1 MGLYNSCPNF
11 LIKRDY
17 FEKII
22 LLICILSNILFS
34 AQIEEL
40 SWQKGESFLTFLE
53 KNKIPL
59 KLYYDLDKEDQELC
73 SEIQS
78 GNRFFSYTEDDGS
91 LTQAL
96 IPVSLD
102 IQIHIYKDSSDSY
115 KFQTLPINYNE
126 TSELIAIPIT
136 ESISNDILKATG
148 DVTIA
153 ALLNSLFS
161 NSSADFKKMKK
172 GDFIAIEYNQKTY
185 MGKLHGM
192 PEINAAMIQIN
203 GKPFYR
209 FRNNKDDKYYDENG
223 VGFTKTYLFQ
233 IPLTYTRI
241 SSPFTNKRYHPVL
254 KRYRAH
260 LGTDFAAPTGRNIYA
275 AADGKI
281 EFVGTQSGYGKTII
295 INHQNGYKT
304 LYAHQNGFAKG
315 LRQGQM
321 IKKGTHIGYVGSTG
335 LSSGPHL
342 HLGMYKNNVA
352 IDAMSV
358 LQKPKFE
365 GLDPKE
371 KPIFLANTKATISK
385 FNKEIENDN
394 RTAPTRLDRI
404 SDKSIINLF

>member
-1 MGLYNSCPNF
+1 L
-11 LIKRDY
+11 K
-17 FEKII
+17 KII
-22 LLICILSNILFS
+22 LLICILFNTLFS

-78 GNRFFSYTEDDGS
+78 GNRFFSYTEEDGS
-91 LTQAL
+91 LIQAL

-102 IQIHIYKDSSDSY
+102 MQIHIYKDSSNEY
-115 KFQTLPINYNE
+115 KFQTLPINYTE
-126 TSELIAIPIT
+126 KSELIAIPIT
-136 ESISNDILKATG
+136 ESISNDIQKATG

-153 ALLNSLFS
+153 ALLNTLFS
-161 NSSADFKKMKK
+161 NSNADFKKMKK

-209 FRNNKDDKYYDENG
+209 FRNSKDDKYYDENG

-233 IPLTYTRI
+233 IPLTFTRI

-275 AADGKI
+275 ASDGKV

-352 IDAMSV
+352 IDPMTV
-358 LQKPKFE
+358 LQRPKFE

-371 KPIFLANTKATISK
+371 KPIFLANTKAIISK
-385 FNKEIENDN
+385 FNNQIENDN
-394 RTAPTRLDRI
+394 RTTPTKLDRI
-404 SDKSIINLF
+404 SDRSIINLF

>member
-1 MGLYNSCPNF
+1 M
-11 LIKRDY
+11 K
-17 FEKII
+17 KII
-22 LLICILSNILFS
+22 LLICILFNTLFS

-78 GNRFFSYTEDDGS
+78 GNRFFSYTEEDGS
-91 LTQAL
+91 LIQAL

-102 IQIHIYKDSSDSY
+102 MQIHIYKDSSNEY
-115 KFQTLPINYNE
+115 KFQTLPINYTE
-126 TSELIAIPIT
+126 KSELIAIPIT
-136 ESISNDILKATG
+136 ESISNDIQKATG

-153 ALLNSLFS
+153 AILNTLFS
-161 NSSADFKKMKK
+161 NSNADFKKMKK

-209 FRNNKDDKYYDENG
+209 FRNSKDDKYYDENG

-233 IPLTYTRI
+233 IPLTFTRV

-275 AADGKI
+275 ASDGKV
-281 EFVGTQSGYGKTII
+281 EFVGTQSGYGKTVI

-352 IDAMSV
+352 IDPMSV
-358 LQKPKFE
+358 LQRPKFE

-371 KPIFLANTKATISK
+371 KPIFLANTKETILK
-385 FNKEIENDN
+385 FNKEMESDN
-394 RTAPTRLDRI
+394 RAVPTRLDRI
-404 SDKSIINLF
+404 SDRSIINLF

>member
-1 MGLYNSCPNF
+1 M
-11 LIKRDY
+11 K
-17 FEKII
+17 KII
-22 LLICILSNILFS
+22 LLICILFNTLFS

-91 LTQAL
+91 LIQAL

-102 IQIHIYKDSSDSY
+102 MQIHIYKDSSNDY
-115 KFQTLPINYNE
+115 KFQTLPINYTE
-126 TSELIAIPIT
+126 KSELIAIPIT

-153 ALLNSLFS
+153 ALLNTLFS
-161 NSSADFKKMKK
+161 NSNADFKKMKK

-209 FRNNKDDKYYDENG
+209 FRNSKDDKYYDENG

-233 IPLTYTRI
+233 IPLTFTRI

-275 AADGKI
+275 ASDGKV

-352 IDAMSV
+352 IDPMSV
-358 LQKPKFE
+358 LQRPKFE

-371 KPIFLANTKATISK
+371 KPIFLANTKAIISK
-385 FNKEIENDN
+385 FNNQIENDN
-394 RTAPTRLDRI
+394 RTTPTRLDRI
-404 SDKSIINLF
+404 SDRSIINLF

>member
-1 MGLYNSCPNF
+1 M
-11 LIKRDY
+11 K
-17 FEKII
+17 KII
-22 LLICILSNILFS
+22 LLICILFNTLFS

-78 GNRFFSYTEDDGS
+78 GNRFFSYTEEDGS
-91 LTQAL
+91 LIQAL

-102 IQIHIYKDSSDSY
+102 MQIHIYKDSSNEY
-115 KFQTLPINYNE
+115 KFQTLPINYTE
-126 TSELIAIPIT
+126 KSELIAIPIT
-136 ESISNDILKATG
+136 ESISNDIQKATG

-153 ALLNSLFS
+153 AILNTLFS
-161 NSSADFKKMKK
+161 NSNADFKKMKK

-209 FRNNKDDKYYDENG
+209 FRNSKDDKYYDENG

-233 IPLTYTRI
+233 IPLTFTRV

-275 AADGKI
+275 ASDGKV
-281 EFVGTQSGYGKTII
+281 EFVGTQSGYGKTVI

-352 IDAMSV
+352 IDPMTV
-358 LQKPKFE
+358 LQRPKFE

-371 KPIFLANTKATISK
+371 KPIFLANTKAIISK
-385 FNKEIENDN
+385 FNKQIENDY
-394 RTAPTRLDRI
+394 RTTPTRLDRI

>member
-1 MGLYNSCPNF
+1 M
-11 LIKRDY
+11 K
-17 FEKII
+17 KII
-22 LLICILSNILFS
+22 LLICILFNTLFS

-78 GNRFFSYTEDDGS
+78 GNRFFSYTEEDGS
-91 LTQAL
+91 LIQAL

-102 IQIHIYKDSSDSY
+102 MQIHIYKDSSNEY
-115 KFQTLPINYNE
+115 KFQTLPINYTE
-126 TSELIAIPIT
+126 KSELIAIPIT
-136 ESISNDILKATG
+136 ESISNDIQKATG

-153 ALLNSLFS
+153 AILNTLFS
-161 NSSADFKKMKK
+161 NSNADFKKMKK

-209 FRNNKDDKYYDENG
+209 FRNSKDDKYYDENG

-233 IPLTYTRI
+233 IPLTFTRI

-275 AADGKI
+275 ASDGRV
-281 EFVGTQSGYGKTII
+281 EFVGTQSGYGKTVI

-342 HLGMYKNNVA
+342 HLGMYRNNVA
-352 IDAMSV
+352 IDPMTV
-358 LQKPKFE
+358 LQRPKFE

-371 KPIFLANTKATISK
+371 KPIFLANTKAIISK
-385 FNKEIENDN
+385 FNKQIENDN
-394 RTAPTRLDRI
+394 RTTPTRLDRI
-404 SDKSIINLF
+404 SDRSIINLF

>member
-1 MGLYNSCPNF
+1 M
-11 LIKRDY
+11 K
-17 FEKII
+17 KII
-22 LLICILSNILFS
+22 LLICILFNTLFS

-78 GNRFFSYTEDDGS
+78 GNRFFSYTEEDGS
-91 LTQAL
+91 LIQAL

-102 IQIHIYKDSSDSY
+102 MQIHIYRDSSNEY
-115 KFQTLPINYNE
+115 KFQTLPINYTE
-126 TSELIAIPIT
+126 KSELIAIPIT
-136 ESISNDILKATG
+136 ESISNDIQKATG

-153 ALLNSLFS
+153 AILNTLFS
-161 NSSADFKKMKK
+161 NSNADFKKMKK

-209 FRNNKDDKYYDENG
+209 FRNSKDDKYYDENG

-233 IPLTYTRI
+233 IPLTFTRV

-275 AADGKI
+275 ASDGKV
-281 EFVGTQSGYGKTII
+281 EFVGTQSGYGKTVI

-352 IDAMSV
+352 IDPMTV
-358 LQKPKFE
+358 LQRPKFE

-371 KPIFLANTKATISK
+371 KPIFLANTKAIISK
-385 FNKEIENDN
+385 FNNQIENEN
-394 RTAPTRLDRI
+394 RTTPTRLDRI
-404 SDKSIINLF
+404 SDRSIINLF

>member
-1 MGLYNSCPNF
+1 M
-11 LIKRDY
+11 K
-17 FEKII
+17 KII
-22 LLICILSNILFS
+22 LLICILFNTLFS

-78 GNRFFSYTEDDGS
+78 GNRFFSYTEEDGS
-91 LTQAL
+91 LIQAL

-102 IQIHIYKDSSDSY
+102 MQIHIYKDSSNEY
-115 KFQTLPINYNE
+115 KFQTLPINYTE
-126 TSELIAIPIT
+126 KSELIAIPIT

-153 ALLNSLFS
+153 ALLNTLFS
-161 NSSADFKKMKK
+161 NSNADFKKMKK

-209 FRNNKDDKYYDENG
+209 FRNSKDDKYYDENG

-233 IPLTYTRI
+233 IPLTFTRI

-275 AADGKI
+275 ASDGKV
-281 EFVGTQSGYGKTII
+281 EFVGTQSGYGKTVI

-315 LRQGQM
+315 IRVGQM

-352 IDAMSV
+352 IDPMSV
-358 LQKPKFE
+358 LQRPKFE
-365 GLDPKE
+365 GLDPKD
-371 KPIFLANTKATISK
+371 KPIFLANTKAIISK
-385 FNKEIENDN
+385 FNKQIENDN
-394 RTAPTRLDRI
+394 RTTPTRLDRI
-404 SDKSIINLF
+404 SDRSIINLF

>member
-1 MGLYNSCPNF
+1 M
-11 LIKRDY
+11 K
-17 FEKII
+17 KII
-22 LLICILSNILFS
+22 LLICILFNTLFS

-78 GNRFFSYTEDDGS
+78 GNRFFSYTEEDGS
-91 LTQAL
+91 LIQAL

-102 IQIHIYKDSSDSY
+102 MQIHIYKDSSNEY
-115 KFQTLPINYNE
+115 KFQTLPINYTE
-126 TSELIAIPIT
+126 KSELIAIPIT
-136 ESISNDILKATG
+136 ESISNDIQKATG

-153 ALLNSLFS
+153 AILNTLFS
-161 NSSADFKKMKK
+161 NSNADFKKMKK

-209 FRNNKDDKYYDENG
+209 FRNSKDDKYYDENG

-233 IPLTYTRI
+233 IPLTFTRI

-275 AADGKI
+275 ASDGKV
-281 EFVGTQSGYGKTII
+281 EFVGTQSGYGKTVI

-352 IDAMSV
+352 IDPMSV
-358 LQKPKFE
+358 LQRPKFE

-371 KPIFLANTKATISK
+371 KPIFLANTKAIISK
-385 FNKEIENDN
+385 FNNQIENDN
-394 RTAPTRLDRI
+394 RTTPTRLDRI
-404 SDKSIINLF
+404 SDRSIINLF

>member
-1 MGLYNSCPNF
+1 M
-11 LIKRDY
+11 K
-17 FEKII
+17 KII
-22 LLICILSNILFS
+22 LLICILFNTLFS

-78 GNRFFSYTEDDGS
+78 GNRFFSYTEEDGS
-91 LTQAL
+91 LIQAL

-102 IQIHIYKDSSDSY
+102 MQIHIYKDSSNEY
-115 KFQTLPINYNE
+115 KFQTLPINYTE
-126 TSELIAIPIT
+126 KSELIAIPIT

-153 ALLNSLFS
+153 ALLNTLFS
-161 NSSADFKKMKK
+161 NSNADFKKMKK

-209 FRNNKDDKYYDENG
+209 FRNSKDDKYYDENG

-233 IPLTYTRI
+233 IPLTFTRI

-275 AADGKI
+275 ASDGKV
-281 EFVGTQSGYGKTII
+281 EFVGTQSGYGKTVI

-352 IDAMSV
+352 IDPMSV
-358 LQKPKFE
+358 LQRPKFE

-371 KPIFLANTKATISK
+371 KPIFLANTKAIISK
-385 FNKEIENDN
+385 FNKQIENDN
-394 RTAPTRLDRI
+394 RTTPTRLDRI
-404 SDKSIINLF
+404 SDRSIINLF

>member
-1 MGLYNSCPNF
+1 M
-11 LIKRDY
+11 K
-17 FEKII
+17 KII
-22 LLICILSNILFS
+22 LLICVLFNTLFS

-102 IQIHIYKDSSDSY
+102 MQIHIYKDSSNDY
-115 KFQTLPINYNE
+115 KFQTLPINYTE
-126 TSELIAIPIT
+126 KSELIAIPIT

-153 ALLNSLFS
+153 AILNTLFS
-161 NSSADFKKMKK
+161 NSNADFKKMKK

-209 FRNNKDDKYYDENG
+209 FRNSKDDKYYDENG

-233 IPLTYTRI
+233 IPLTFTRI

-275 AADGKI
+275 ASDGRV
-281 EFVGTQSGYGKTII
+281 EFVGTQSGYGKTVI

-352 IDAMSV
+352 IDPMTV
-358 LQKPKFE
+358 LQRPKFE

-371 KPIFLANTKATISK
+371 KPIFLANTKAIISK
-385 FNKEIENDN
+385 FNKQIENDD
-394 RTAPTRLDRI
+394 RTTPTRLDRI
-404 SDKSIINLF
+404 SDRSIINLF

>member
-1 MGLYNSCPNF
+1 M
-11 LIKRDY
+11 K
-17 FEKII
+17 KII
-22 LLICILSNILFS
+22 LLICILFNTLFS

-78 GNRFFSYTEDDGS
+78 GNRFFSYTEEDGS
-91 LTQAL
+91 LIQAL

-102 IQIHIYKDSSDSY
+102 MQIHIYKDSSNEY
-115 KFQTLPINYNE
+115 KFQTLPINYTE
-126 TSELIAIPIT
+126 KSELIAIPIT
-136 ESISNDILKATG
+136 ESISNDIQKATG

-153 ALLNSLFS
+153 AILNTLFS
-161 NSSADFKKMKK
+161 NSNADFKKMKK

-209 FRNNKDDKYYDENG
+209 FRNSKDDKYYDENG

-233 IPLTYTRI
+233 IPLTFTRI

-275 AADGKI
+275 ASDGKV
-281 EFVGTQSGYGKTII
+281 EFVGTQSGYGKTVI

-352 IDAMSV
+352 IDPMSV
-358 LQKPKFE
+358 LQRPKFE
-365 GLDPKE
+365 GLDPKD
-371 KPIFLANTKATISK
+371 KPIFLANTKAIISK
-385 FNKEIENDN
+385 FNKQIENDN
-394 RTAPTRLDRI
+394 RTTPTRLDRI
-404 SDKSIINLF
+404 SDRSIINLF

>member
-1 MGLYNSCPNF
+1 M
-11 LIKRDY
+11 K
-17 FEKII
+17 KII
-22 LLICILSNILFS
+22 LLICILFNTLFS

-78 GNRFFSYTEDDGS
+78 GNRFFSYTEEDGS
-91 LTQAL
+91 LIQAL

-102 IQIHIYKDSSDSY
+102 MQIHIYKDSSNDY
-115 KFQTLPINYNE
+115 KFQTLPINYTEN
-126 TSELIAIPIT
+126 SELIAIPIT

-153 ALLNSLFS
+153 AILSSLFS
-161 NSSADFKKMKK
+161 NSNADFKKMKK

-209 FRNNKDDKYYDENG
+209 FRNSKDDKYYDENG

-233 IPLTYTRI
+233 IPLTFTRI

-275 AADGKI
+275 ASDGKV
-281 EFVGTQSGYGKTII
+281 EFVGTQSGYGKTVI

-352 IDAMSV
+352 IDPMSV
-358 LQKPKFE
+358 LQRPKFE

-371 KPIFLANTKATISK
+371 KPIFLANTKAIISK
-385 FNKEIENDN
+385 FNKQIENDN
-394 RTAPTRLDRI
+394 RTTPTRLDRI
-404 SDKSIINLF
+404 SDRSIINLF

>member
-1 MGLYNSCPNF
+1 M
-11 LIKRDY
+11 K
-17 FEKII
+17 KII
-22 LLICILSNILFS
+22 LLICILFNTLFS

-78 GNRFFSYTEDDGS
+78 GNRFFSYTEEDGS
-91 LTQAL
+91 LIQAL

-102 IQIHIYKDSSDSY
+102 MQIHIYKDSSNEY
-115 KFQTLPINYNE
+115 KFQTLPINYTE
-126 TSELIAIPIT
+126 KSELIAIPIT
-136 ESISNDILKATG
+136 ESISNDIQKATG

-153 ALLNSLFS
+153 AILNTLFS
-161 NSSADFKKMKK
+161 NSNADFKKMKK

-209 FRNNKDDKYYDENG
+209 FRNSKDDKYYDENG

-233 IPLTYTRI
+233 IPLTFTRI

-275 AADGKI
+275 ASDGKV
-281 EFVGTQSGYGKTII
+281 EFVGTQSGYGKTVI

-315 LRQGQM
+315 IRVGQM

-352 IDAMSV
+352 IDPMTV
-358 LQKPKFE
+358 LQRPKFE

-371 KPIFLANTKATISK
+371 KPIFLANTKAIISK
-385 FNKEIENDN
+385 FNNQIENDN
-394 RTAPTRLDRI
+394 RTTPTRLDRI
-404 SDKSIINLF
+404 SDRSIINLF

>member
-1 MGLYNSCPNF
+1 M
-11 LIKRDY
+11 K
-17 FEKII
+17 KII
-22 LLICILSNILFS
+22 LLICILFNTLFS

-78 GNRFFSYTEDDGS
+78 GNRFFSYTEEDGS
-91 LTQAL
+91 LIQAL

-102 IQIHIYKDSSDSY
+102 MQIHIYKDSSNEY
-115 KFQTLPINYNE
+115 KFQTLPINYTE
-126 TSELIAIPIT
+126 KSELIAIPIT

-153 ALLNSLFS
+153 AILNTLFS
-161 NSSADFKKMKK
+161 NSNADFKKMKK

-209 FRNNKDDKYYDENG
+209 FRNSKDDKYYDENG

-233 IPLTYTRI
+233 ILLTFTRI

-275 AADGKI
+275 ASDGKV
-281 EFVGTQSGYGKTII
+281 EFVGTQSGYGKTVI

-352 IDAMSV
+352 IDPMTV
-358 LQKPKFE
+358 LQRPKFE

-371 KPIFLANTKATISK
+371 KPIFLANTKAIISK
-385 FNKEIENDN
+385 FNNQIENEN
-394 RTAPTRLDRI
+394 RTTPTRLDRI
-404 SDKSIINLF
+404 SDRSIINLF

>member
-1 MGLYNSCPNF
+1 M
-11 LIKRDY
+11 K
-17 FEKII
+17 KII
-22 LLICILSNILFS
+22 LLICILFNTLFS

-78 GNRFFSYTEDDGS
+78 GNRFFSYTEEDGS
-91 LTQAL
+91 LIQAL

-102 IQIHIYKDSSDSY
+102 MQIHIYKDSSNEY
-115 KFQTLPINYNE
+115 KFQTLPINYTE
-126 TSELIAIPIT
+126 KSELIAIPIT
-136 ESISNDILKATG
+136 ESISNDIQKATG

-153 ALLNSLFS
+153 ALLNTLFS
-161 NSSADFKKMKK
+161 NSNADFKKMKK

-209 FRNNKDDKYYDENG
+209 FRNSKDDKYYDENG

-233 IPLTYTRI
+233 IPLTFTRV

-275 AADGKI
+275 ASDGKV
-281 EFVGTQSGYGKTII
+281 EFVGTQSGYGKTVI

-352 IDAMSV
+352 IDPMTV
-358 LQKPKFE
+358 LQRPKFE

-371 KPIFLANTKATISK
+371 KPTFLANTKAIISK
-385 FNKEIENDN
+385 FNNQIENEN
-394 RTAPTRLDRI
+394 RTTPTRLDRI
-404 SDKSIINLF
+404 SDRSIINLF

>member
-1 MGLYNSCPNF
+1 M
-11 LIKRDY
+11 K
-17 FEKII
+17 KII
-22 LLICILSNILFS
+22 LLICILFNTLFS

-78 GNRFFSYTEDDGS
+78 GNRFFSYTEEDGS
-91 LTQAL
+91 LIQAL

-102 IQIHIYKDSSDSY
+102 MQIHIYKDSSNEY
-115 KFQTLPINYNE
+115 KFQTLPINYTE
-126 TSELIAIPIT
+126 KSELIAIPIT
-136 ESISNDILKATG
+136 ESISNDIQKATG

-153 ALLNSLFS
+153 ALLNTLFS
-161 NSSADFKKMKK
+161 NSNADFKKMKK

-209 FRNNKDDKYYDENG
+209 FRNSKDDKYYDENG

-233 IPLTYTRI
+233 IPLTFTRI

-275 AADGKI
+275 AADGKV
-281 EFVGTQSGYGKTII
+281 EFVGTQSGYGKTVI

-352 IDAMSV
+352 IDPMTV
-358 LQKPKFE
+358 LQRPKFE

-371 KPIFLANTKATISK
+371 KPIFLANTKAIISK
-385 FNKEIENDN
+385 FNNQIENDN
-394 RTAPTRLDRI
+394 RTTPTRLDRI
-404 SDKSIINLF
+404 SDRSIINLF

>member
-1 MGLYNSCPNF
+1 M
-11 LIKRDY
+11 K
-17 FEKII
+17 KII
-22 LLICILSNILFS
+22 LLICILFNTLFS

-78 GNRFFSYTEDDGS
+78 GNRFFSYTEEDGS
-91 LTQAL
+91 LIQAL

-102 IQIHIYKDSSDSY
+102 MQIHIYKDSSNEY
-115 KFQTLPINYNE
+115 KFQTLPINYTE
-126 TSELIAIPIT
+126 KSELIAIPIT
-136 ESISNDILKATG
+136 ESISNDIQKATG

-153 ALLNSLFS
+153 AILNTLFS
-161 NSSADFKKMKK
+161 NSNADFKKMKK

-209 FRNNKDDKYYDENG
+209 FRNSKDDKYYDENG

-233 IPLTYTRI
+233 IPLTFTRI

-275 AADGKI
+275 ASDGKV

-352 IDAMSV
+352 IDPMTV
-358 LQKPKFE
+358 LQRPKFE

-371 KPIFLANTKATISK
+371 KPIFLANTKAIISK
-385 FNKEIENDN
+385 FNKQIENDN
-394 RTAPTRLDRI
+394 RTTPTRLDRI
-404 SDKSIINLF
+404 SDRSIINLF

>member
-1 MGLYNSCPNF
+1 M
-11 LIKRDY
+11 K
-17 FEKII
+17 KII
-22 LLICILSNILFS
+22 LLICILFNTLFS

-78 GNRFFSYTEDDGS
+78 GNRFFSYTEEYGS
-91 LTQAL
+91 LIQAL

-102 IQIHIYKDSSDSY
+102 MQIHIYKDSSNEY
-115 KFQTLPINYNE
+115 KFQTLPINYTE
-126 TSELIAIPIT
+126 KSELIAIPIT
-136 ESISNDILKATG
+136 ESISNDIQKATG

-153 ALLNSLFS
+153 ALLNTLFS
-161 NSSADFKKMKK
+161 NSNADFKKMKK

-209 FRNNKDDKYYDENG
+209 FRNSKDDKYYDENG

-233 IPLTYTRI
+233 IPLTFTRI

-275 AADGKI
+275 ASDGKV
-281 EFVGTQSGYGKTII
+281 EFVGTQSGYGKTVI

-352 IDAMSV
+352 IDPMTV
-358 LQKPKFE
+358 LQRPKFE

-371 KPIFLANTKATISK
+371 KPIFLANTKAIISK
-385 FNKEIENDN
+385 FNNQIENDN
-394 RTAPTRLDRI
+394 RTTPTRLDRI
-404 SDKSIINLF
+404 SDRSIINLF

>member
-1 MGLYNSCPNF
+1 M
-11 LIKRDY
+11 K
-17 FEKII
+17 KII
-22 LLICILSNILFS
+22 LLICILFNTLFS

-78 GNRFFSYTEDDGS
+78 GNRFFSYTEEDGS
-91 LTQAL
+91 LIQAL

-102 IQIHIYKDSSDSY
+102 IQIHIYKDSSNEY
-115 KFQTLPINYNE
+115 KFQTLPINYTE
-126 TSELIAIPIT
+126 KSELIAIPIT
-136 ESISNDILKATG
+136 ESISNDIQKATG

-153 ALLNSLFS
+153 AILNTLFS
-161 NSSADFKKMKK
+161 NSNADFKKMKK

-209 FRNNKDDKYYDENG
+209 FRNSKDDKYYDENG

-233 IPLTYTRI
+233 IPLTFTRV

-275 AADGKI
+275 ASDGKV
-281 EFVGTQSGYGKTII
+281 EFVGTQSGYGKTVI

-352 IDAMSV
+352 IDPMTV
-358 LQKPKFE
+358 LQRPKFE

-371 KPIFLANTKATISK
+371 KPIFLANTKAIISK
-385 FNKEIENDN
+385 FNNQIENEN
-394 RTAPTRLDRI
+394 RTTPTRLDRI

>member
-1 MGLYNSCPNF
+1 M
-11 LIKRDY
+11 K
-17 FEKII
+17 KII
-22 LLICILSNILFS
+22 LLICILFNTLFS

-78 GNRFFSYTEDDGS
+78 GNRFFSYTEEDGS
-91 LTQAL
+91 LIQAL

-102 IQIHIYKDSSDSY
+102 MQIHIYKDSSNEY
-115 KFQTLPINYNE
+115 KFQTLPINYTE
-126 TSELIAIPIT
+126 KSELIAIPIT

-153 ALLNSLFS
+153 ALLNTLFS
-161 NSSADFKKMKK
+161 NSNADFKKMKK

-209 FRNNKDDKYYDENG
+209 FRNSKDDKYYDENG

-233 IPLTYTRI
+233 IPLTFTRI

-275 AADGKI
+275 ASDGKV
-281 EFVGTQSGYGKTII
+281 EFVGTQSGYGKTVI

-352 IDAMSV
+352 IDPMTV
-358 LQKPKFE
+358 LQRPKFE

-371 KPIFLANTKATISK
+371 KPIFLANTKAIISE
-385 FNKEIENDN
+385 FNKQIENDN
-394 RTAPTRLDRI
+394 RTTPTRLDRI
-404 SDKSIINLF
+404 SDRSIINLF

>member
-1 MGLYNSCPNF
+1 M
-11 LIKRDY
+11 K
-17 FEKII
+17 KII
-22 LLICILSNILFS
+22 LLICILFNTLFS

-78 GNRFFSYTEDDGS
+78 GNRFFSYTEEDGS
-91 LTQAL
+91 LIQAL

-102 IQIHIYKDSSDSY
+102 MQIHIYKDSSNEY
-115 KFQTLPINYNE
+115 KFQTLPINYTE
-126 TSELIAIPIT
+126 KSELIAIPIT
-136 ESISNDILKATG
+136 ESISNDIQKATG
-148 DVTIA
+148 DVIIA
-153 ALLNSLFS
+153 ALLNTLFS
-161 NSSADFKKMKK
+161 NSNADFKKMKK

-209 FRNNKDDKYYDENG
+209 FRNSKDDKYYDENG

-233 IPLTYTRI
+233 IPLTFTRI

-275 AADGKI
+275 ASDGKV
-281 EFVGTQSGYGKTII
+281 EFVGTQSGYGKTVI

-352 IDAMSV
+352 IDPMTV
-358 LQKPKFE
+358 LQRPKFE

-371 KPIFLANTKATISK
+371 KPIFLANTKAIISK
-385 FNKEIENDN
+385 FNKQIENDN
-394 RTAPTRLDRI
+394 RTTPTRLDRI
-404 SDKSIINLF
+404 SDRSIINLF

>member
-1 MGLYNSCPNF
+1 M
-11 LIKRDY
+11 K
-17 FEKII
+17 KII
-22 LLICILSNILFS
+22 LLICILFNTLFS

-78 GNRFFSYTEDDGS
+78 GNRFFSYTEEDGS
-91 LTQAL
+91 LIQAL

-102 IQIHIYKDSSDSY
+102 MQIHIYKDSSNEY
-115 KFQTLPINYNE
+115 KFQTLPINYTE
-126 TSELIAIPIT
+126 KSELIAIPIT
-136 ESISNDILKATG
+136 ESISNDIQKATG

-153 ALLNSLFS
+153 AILNTLFS
-161 NSSADFKKMKK
+161 NSNADFKKMKK

-209 FRNNKDDKYYDENG
+209 FRNSKDDKYYDENG

-233 IPLTYTRI
+233 IPLTFTRV

-275 AADGKI
+275 ASDGKV

-352 IDAMSV
+352 IDPMTV
-358 LQKPKFE
+358 LQRPKFE

-371 KPIFLANTKATISK
+371 KPIFLANTKAIISK
-385 FNKEIENDN
+385 FNNQIENDN
-394 RTAPTRLDRI
+394 RTTPTRLDRI
-404 SDKSIINLF
+404 SDRSIINLF

>member
-1 MGLYNSCPNF
+1 M
-11 LIKRDY
+11 K
-17 FEKII
+17 KII
-22 LLICILSNILFS
+22 LLICILFNTLFS

-78 GNRFFSYTEDDGS
+78 GNRFFSYTEEDGS
-91 LTQAL
+91 LIQAL

-102 IQIHIYKDSSDSY
+102 MQIHIYKDSSNEY
-115 KFQTLPINYNE
+115 KFQTLPINYTE
-126 TSELIAIPIT
+126 KSELIAIPIT
-136 ESISNDILKATG
+136 ESISNDIQKATG

-153 ALLNSLFS
+153 AILNTLFS
-161 NSSADFKKMKK
+161 NSNADFKKMKK

-209 FRNNKDDKYYDENG
+209 FRNSKDDKYYDENG

-233 IPLTYTRI
+233 IPLTFTRI

-275 AADGKI
+275 ASDGKV
-281 EFVGTQSGYGKTII
+281 EFVGTQSGYGKTVI

-352 IDAMSV
+352 IDPMTV
-358 LQKPKFE
+358 LQRPKFE

-371 KPIFLANTKATISK
+371 KPTFLANTKAIISK
-385 FNKEIENDN
+385 FNNQIENEN
-394 RTAPTRLDRI
+394 RTTPTRLDRI
-404 SDKSIINLF
+404 SDRSIINLF

>member
-1 MGLYNSCPNF
+1 M
-11 LIKRDY
+11 K
-17 FEKII
+17 KII
-22 LLICILSNILFS
+22 LLICILFNTLFS

-78 GNRFFSYTEDDGS
+78 GNRFFSYTEEDGS
-91 LTQAL
+91 LIQAL

-102 IQIHIYKDSSDSY
+102 MQIHIYKDSSNEY
-115 KFQTLPINYNE
+115 KFQTLPINYTE
-126 TSELIAIPIT
+126 KSELIAIPIT
-136 ESISNDILKATG
+136 ESISSDILKATG

-153 ALLNSLFS
+153 AILNTLFS
-161 NSSADFKKMKK
+161 NSNADFKKMKK

-209 FRNNKDDKYYDENG
+209 FRNSKDDKYYDENG

-233 IPLTYTRI
+233 IPLTFTRI

-275 AADGKI
+275 ASDGKV
-281 EFVGTQSGYGKTII
+281 EFVGTQSGYGKTVI

-352 IDAMSV
+352 IDPMTV
-358 LQKPKFE
+358 LQRPKFE

-371 KPIFLANTKATISK
+371 KPIFLANTKAIISK
-385 FNKEIENDN
+385 FNNQIENDN
-394 RTAPTRLDRI
+394 RTTPTRLDRI
-404 SDKSIINLF
+404 SDRSIINLF

>member
-1 MGLYNSCPNF
+1 M
-11 LIKRDY
+11 K
-17 FEKII
+17 KII
-22 LLICILSNILFS
+22 LLICVLFNTLFS

-91 LTQAL
+91 LIQAL

-102 IQIHIYKDSSDSY
+102 MQIHIYKDSSNEY
-115 KFQTLPINYNE
+115 KFQTLPINYTE
-126 TSELIAIPIT
+126 KSELIAIPIT

-153 ALLNSLFS
+153 AILNTLFS
-161 NSSADFKKMKK
+161 NSNADFKKMKK

-209 FRNNKDDKYYDENG
+209 FRNSKDDKYYDENG

-233 IPLTYTRI
+233 IPLTFTRI

-275 AADGKI
+275 ASDGKV
-281 EFVGTQSGYGKTII
+281 EFVGTQSGYGKTVI

-352 IDAMSV
+352 IDPMSV
-358 LQKPKFE
+358 LQRPKFE

-371 KPIFLANTKATISK
+371 KPIFLANTKAIISK
-385 FNKEIENDN
+385 FNKQIENDN
-394 RTAPTRLDRI
+394 RTTPTRLDRI
-404 SDKSIINLF
+404 SDRSIINLF

>member
-1 MGLYNSCPNF
+1 M
-11 LIKRDY
+11 K
-17 FEKII
+17 KII
-22 LLICILSNILFS
+22 LLICILFNTLFS

-78 GNRFFSYTEDDGS
+78 GNRFFSYTEEDGS
-91 LTQAL
+91 LIQAL

-102 IQIHIYKDSSDSY
+102 MQIHIYKDSSNEY
-115 KFQTLPINYNE
+115 KFQTLPINYTE
-126 TSELIAIPIT
+126 KSELIAIPIT

-153 ALLNSLFS
+153 ALLNTLFS
-161 NSSADFKKMKK
+161 NSNADFKKMKK

-209 FRNNKDDKYYDENG
+209 FRNSKDDKYYDENG

-233 IPLTYTRI
+233 IPLTFTRV

-275 AADGKI
+275 ASDGKV
-281 EFVGTQSGYGKTII
+281 EFVGTQSGYGKTVI

-352 IDAMSV
+352 IDPMSV
-358 LQKPKFE
+358 LQRPKFE

-371 KPIFLANTKATISK
+371 KPIFLANTKAIISK
-385 FNKEIENDN
+385 FNNQIENDN
-394 RTAPTRLDRI
+394 RTTPTRLDRI
-404 SDKSIINLF
+404 SDRSIINLF

>member
-1 MGLYNSCPNF
+1 M
-11 LIKRDY
+11 K
-17 FEKII
+17 KII
-22 LLICILSNILFS
+22 LLICILFNTLFS

-78 GNRFFSYTEDDGS
+78 GNKFFSYTEEDGS
-91 LTQAL
+91 LIQAL

-102 IQIHIYKDSSDSY
+102 MQIHIYKDSSNEY
-115 KFQTLPINYNE
+115 KFQTLPINYTE
-126 TSELIAIPIT
+126 KSELIAIPIT

-153 ALLNSLFS
+153 AILNTLFS
-161 NSSADFKKMKK
+161 NSNADFKKMKK

-209 FRNNKDDKYYDENG
+209 FRNSKDDKYYDENG

-233 IPLTYTRI
+233 IPLTFTRI

-275 AADGKI
+275 ASDGKV

-352 IDAMSV
+352 IDPMSV
-358 LQKPKFE
+358 LQRPKFE

-371 KPIFLANTKATISK
+371 KPIFLANTKAIISK
-385 FNKEIENDN
+385 FNNQIENDN
-394 RTAPTRLDRI
+394 RTTPTRLDRI
-404 SDKSIINLF
+404 SDRSIINLF

>member
-1 MGLYNSCPNF
+1 M
-11 LIKRDY
+11 
-17 FEKII
+17 
-22 LLICILSNILFS
+22 
-34 AQIEEL
+34 
-40 SWQKGESFLTFLE
+40 
-53 KNKIPL
+53 
-59 KLYYDLDKEDQELC
+59 
-73 SEIQS
+73 
-78 GNRFFSYTEDDGS
+78 
-91 LTQAL
+91 
-96 IPVSLD
+96 
-102 IQIHIYKDSSDSY
+102 QIHIYKDSSNEY
-115 KFQTLPINYNE
+115 KFQTLPINYTE
-126 TSELIAIPIT
+126 KSELIAIPIT
-136 ESISNDILKATG
+136 ESISNDIQKATG

-153 ALLNSLFS
+153 AILNTLFS
-161 NSSADFKKMKK
+161 NSNADFKKMKK

-209 FRNNKDDKYYDENG
+209 FRNSKDDKYYDENG

-233 IPLTYTRI
+233 IPLTFTRI

-275 AADGKI
+275 ASDGKV
-281 EFVGTQSGYGKTII
+281 EFVGTQSGYGKTVI

-352 IDAMSV
+352 IDPMTV
-358 LQKPKFE
+358 LQRPKFE

-371 KPIFLANTKATISK
+371 KPIFLANTKDIISK
-385 FNKEIENDN
+385 FNKQIENDN
-394 RTAPTRLDRI
+394 RTTPTRLDRI
-404 SDKSIINLF
+404 SDRSIINLF

>member
-1 MGLYNSCPNF
+1 M
-11 LIKRDY
+11 K
-17 FEKII
+17 KII
-22 LLICILSNILFS
+22 LLICILFNTLFS

-78 GNRFFSYTEDDGS
+78 GNRFFSYTEEDGS
-91 LTQAL
+91 LIQAL

-102 IQIHIYKDSSDSY
+102 MQIHIYKDSSNEY
-115 KFQTLPINYNE
+115 KFQTLPINYTE
-126 TSELIAIPIT
+126 KSELIAIPIT

-153 ALLNSLFS
+153 ALLNTLFS
-161 NSSADFKKMKK
+161 NSNADFKKMKK

-209 FRNNKDDKYYDENG
+209 FRNSKDDKYYDENG

-233 IPLTYTRI
+233 IPLTFTRI

-275 AADGKI
+275 ASDGKV
-281 EFVGTQSGYGKTII
+281 EFVGTQSGYGKTVI

-352 IDAMSV
+352 IDPMTV
-358 LQKPKFE
+358 LQRPKFE

-371 KPIFLANTKATISK
+371 KPIFLANTKAIISK
-385 FNKEIENDN
+385 FNKQIENDN
-394 RTAPTRLDRI
+394 RTTPTRLDRI
-404 SDKSIINLF
+404 SDRSIINLF

>member
-1 MGLYNSCPNF
+1 M
-11 LIKRDY
+11 K
-17 FEKII
+17 KII
-22 LLICILSNILFS
+22 LLICILFNTLFS

-78 GNRFFSYTEDDGS
+78 GNRFFSYTEEDGS
-91 LTQAL
+91 LIQAL

-102 IQIHIYKDSSDSY
+102 MQIHIYKDNSNEY
-115 KFQTLPINYNE
+115 KFQTLPINYTE
-126 TSELIAIPIT
+126 KSELIAIPIT
-136 ESISNDILKATG
+136 ESISNDIQKATG

-153 ALLNSLFS
+153 AILNTLFS
-161 NSSADFKKMKK
+161 NSNADFKKMKK

-209 FRNNKDDKYYDENG
+209 FRNSKDDKYYDENG

-233 IPLTYTRI
+233 IPLTFTRI

-275 AADGKI
+275 ASDGKV
-281 EFVGTQSGYGKTII
+281 EFVGTQSGYGKTVI

-352 IDAMSV
+352 IDPMTV
-358 LQKPKFE
+358 LQRPKFE

-371 KPIFLANTKATISK
+371 KPIFLANTKAIISK
-385 FNKEIENDN
+385 FNNQIENDN
-394 RTAPTRLDRI
+394 RTTPTRLDRI
-404 SDKSIINLF
+404 SDRSIINLF

>member
-1 MGLYNSCPNF
+1 M
-11 LIKRDY
+11 K
-17 FEKII
+17 KII
-22 LLICILSNILFS
+22 LLICILFNTLFS

-78 GNRFFSYTEDDGS
+78 GNRFFSYTEEDGS
-91 LTQAL
+91 LIQAL

-102 IQIHIYKDSSDSY
+102 MQIHIYKDSSNEY
-115 KFQTLPINYNE
+115 KFQTLPINYTE
-126 TSELIAIPIT
+126 KSELIAIPIT
-136 ESISNDILKATG
+136 ESISSDILKATG

-153 ALLNSLFS
+153 AILNTLFS
-161 NSSADFKKMKK
+161 NSNADFKKMKK

-209 FRNNKDDKYYDENG
+209 FRNSKDDKYYDENG

-233 IPLTYTRI
+233 IPLTFTRI

-275 AADGKI
+275 ASDGKV
-281 EFVGTQSGYGKTII
+281 EFVGTQSGYGKTVI

-352 IDAMSV
+352 IDPMSV
-358 LQKPKFE
+358 LQRPKFE

-371 KPIFLANTKATISK
+371 KPIFLANTKAIISK
-385 FNKEIENDN
+385 FNNQIENDN
-394 RTAPTRLDRI
+394 RTTPTRLDRI
-404 SDKSIINLF
+404 SDRSIINLF

>member
-1 MGLYNSCPNF
+1 M
-11 LIKRDY
+11 K
-17 FEKII
+17 KII
-22 LLICILSNILFS
+22 LLICILFNTLFS

-78 GNRFFSYTEDDGS
+78 GNRFFSYTEEDGS
-91 LTQAL
+91 LIQAL

-102 IQIHIYKDSSDSY
+102 MQIHIYKDSSNEY
-115 KFQTLPINYNE
+115 KFQTLPINYTE
-126 TSELIAIPIT
+126 KSELIAIPIT
-136 ESISNDILKATG
+136 ESISNDIQKATG

-153 ALLNSLFS
+153 AILNTLFS
-161 NSSADFKKMKK
+161 NSNADFKKMKK

-209 FRNNKDDKYYDENG
+209 FRNSKDDKYYDENG

-233 IPLTYTRI
+233 IPLTFTRI

-275 AADGKI
+275 AADGKV

-315 LRQGQM
+315 IRVGQM

-352 IDAMSV
+352 IDSMSV

-371 KPIFLANTKATISK
+371 KPIFLANTKAIISK
-385 FNKEIENDN
+385 FNKQIENDN
-394 RTAPTRLDRI
+394 RTTPTRLDRI
-404 SDKSIINLF
+404 SDRSIINLF

>member
-1 MGLYNSCPNF
+1 M
-11 LIKRDY
+11 K
-17 FEKII
+17 KII
-22 LLICILSNILFS
+22 LLICILFNTLFS

-78 GNRFFSYTEDDGS
+78 GNRFFSYTEEDGS
-91 LTQAL
+91 LIQAL

-102 IQIHIYKDSSDSY
+102 MQIHIYKDSSNEY
-115 KFQTLPINYNE
+115 KFQTLPINYTE
-126 TSELIAIPIT
+126 KSELIAIPIT

-153 ALLNSLFS
+153 AILNTLFS
-161 NSSADFKKMKK
+161 NSNADFKKMKK

-209 FRNNKDDKYYDENG
+209 FRNSKDDKYYDENG

-233 IPLTYTRI
+233 IPLTFTRI

-275 AADGKI
+275 ASDGKV

-352 IDAMSV
+352 IDPMTV
-358 LQKPKFE
+358 LQRPKFE

-371 KPIFLANTKATISK
+371 KPIFLANTKAIISK
-385 FNKEIENDN
+385 FNNQIENDN
-394 RTAPTRLDRI
+394 RTTPTRLDRI
-404 SDKSIINLF
+404 SDRSIINLF

>member
-1 MGLYNSCPNF
+1 M
-11 LIKRDY
+11 K
-17 FEKII
+17 KII
-22 LLICILSNILFS
+22 LLICILFNTLFS

-78 GNRFFSYTEDDGS
+78 GNRFFSYTEEDGS
-91 LTQAL
+91 LIQAL

-102 IQIHIYKDSSDSY
+102 MQIHIYKDSSNEY
-115 KFQTLPINYNE
+115 KFQTLPINYTE
-126 TSELIAIPIT
+126 KSELIAIPIT
-136 ESISNDILKATG
+136 ESISNDIQKATG

-153 ALLNSLFS
+153 AILNTLFS
-161 NSSADFKKMKK
+161 NSNADFKKMKK

-209 FRNNKDDKYYDENG
+209 FRNSKDDKYYDENG

-233 IPLTYTRI
+233 IPLTFTRI

-260 LGTDFAAPTGRNIYA
+260 LGTDFAAPTGRNIYSA
-275 AADGKI
+275 SDGRV
-281 EFVGTQSGYGKTII
+281 EFVGTQSGYGKTVI

-342 HLGMYKNNVA
+342 HLGMYRNNVA
-352 IDAMSV
+352 IDPMTV
-358 LQKPKFE
+358 LQRPKFE
-365 GLDPKE
+365 GLDPKD
-371 KPIFLANTKATISK
+371 KSTFLANTKGIISK
-385 FNKEIENDN
+385 FNKQIENDS
-394 RTAPTRLDRI
+394 RTTPTRLDRI
-404 SDKSIINLF
+404 SDRSIINLF